1 MATTK
6 STKFVNPFTG
16 VDQTDYVSEDGT
28 GSFSVANQA
37 ANGGVNPVAWS
48 LTSLDSTITYQ
59 PSTLSNNPGAYTSLA
74 LTDGS
79 GHSMGTVSINS
90 DGALKYDG
98 SQSGFVQS
106 MAAGEHTTASFYTW
120 IKSGTELAREKV
132 TIDIAGQND
141 AASISGTSTGSLTE
155 DDNAPATGTLT
166 VSDVDHGQ
174 AHTISASGTTA
185 NGAWSVDAN
194 GHWSFTVNNA
204 AVQHLDA
211 GAQVTD
217 TFVVTSQDGTAHQTV
232 SVTINGLNDA
242 ASISGATSGSVTEDT
257 TLTASGTLAVSDVD
271 DGQSHATAASGT
283 TANGAW
289 SVDGDGHWS
298 YAVDNAA
305 IQHLG
310 AADSIT
316 DTFTVSSLD
325 GTAHQDVSVTIHG
338 TNDIASIS
346 GDTAGS
352 VTEDTALTASGT
364 LAVSDVD
371 DGQSHAT
378 AASGTTANGAWSVD
392 GDGHWSYA
400 VDNAAIQHLGAADS
414 ITDTFTV
421 SSLDGT
427 AQQDVS
433 VTIHGTNDIA
443 SISGDTTG
451 SVTEDTAQTASGTLA
466 VSDVD
471 DGQSHAT
478 AASGTSTSGS
488 WSVDGDGHW
497 SYAVDNAAIQ
507 HLGAADSITDTFTV
521 SSLDGT
527 AQQDV
532 TITIHGTNDAAV
544 FGGDTSGAVT
554 EDTTLTATG
563 TLTVSDADDGQSSVQ
578 ADSGNAAHGSFT
590 VDADGNWSYALNNSD
605 ADVQALNT
613 GDTLSDSFIVHSA
626 DGTAQTVAITIN
638 GLDEP
643 TSPGGA
649 GAQHVIGNGQPNST
663 LIAPDN
669 SGWKIQGNPGDDIL
683 IGGGGDDILLGG
695 KGNDVMTGGGGND
708 LFVLSSQSGVDVITD
723 FQIGH
728 DHLQLDGDV
737 SFGGIT
743 YSGADTV
750 VNLLPLEQPHDT
762 PHNVTLLGV
771 HAVASDL
778 FAA

>member
-1 MATTK
+1 LCCGEIHNNLLEGKVTMATTK

-28 GSFSVANQA
+28 GSFSVASQA

-90 DGALKYDG
+90 DGTLKYDG
-98 SQSGFVQS
+98 SQSSFVQS
-106 MAAGEHTTASFYTW
+106 MAAGEHTTVSFYTW

-141 AASISGTSTGSLTE
+141 AASINGTSTGSLTE
-155 DDNAPATGTLT
+155 DDTTPATGTLT

-185 NGAWSVDAN
+185 NGAWSVDAD

-217 TFVVTSQDGTAHQTV
+217 TFVVDSLDGTAHQTV

-242 ASISGATSGSVTEDT
+242 ASISGDTAGSVTEDT
-257 TLTASGTLAVSDVD
+257 ALTASGTLAVSDVD
-271 DGQSHATAASGT
+271 DGQAHAAVASGT

-316 DTFTVSSLD
+316 ESFTVSSLD
-325 GTAHQDVSVTIHG
+325 GTAHQDVTVTIHG

-371 DGQSHAT
+371 DGQAHA
-378 AASGTTANGAWSVD
+378 AVASGTTANGAWSVD
-392 GDGHWSYA
+392 GDGNWSYA
-400 VDNAAIQHLGAADS
+400 VDNAAIQHLGADDS

-427 AQQDVS
+427 AHQDVS
-433 VTIHGTNDIA
+433 
-443 SISGDTTG
+443 
-451 SVTEDTAQTASGTLA
+451 
-466 VSDVD
+466 
-471 DGQSHAT
+471 
-478 AASGTSTSGS
+478 
-488 WSVDGDGHW
+488 
-497 SYAVDNAAIQ
+497 
-507 HLGAADSITDTFTV
+507 
-521 SSLDGT
+521 
-527 AQQDV
+527 
-532 TITIHGTNDAAV
+532 ITIHGTNDAAV
-544 FGGDTSGAVT
+544 FGGDVSGSVT

-563 TLTVSDADDGQSSVQ
+563 TLTVSDADDGQSLIL

-590 VDADGNWSYALNNSD
+590 VDAGGNWSYALNNND

-613 GDTLSDSFIVHSA
+613 GDTLSDSFTVHSA

-643 TSPGGA
+643 TSS

-663 LIAPDN
+663 LVAPDD

-683 IGGGGDDILLGG
+683 IGGGGDDILIGSQ
-695 KGNDVMTGGGGND
+695 GNDVMTGGGGND
-708 LFVLSSQSGVDVITD
+708 LFVFGAQSGVDVITD

-728 DHLQLDGDV
+728 DHLELTGDV

-771 HAVASDL
+771 HAVAGDL

>member
-28 GSFSVANQA
+28 GSFSVASQA

-48 LTSLDSTITYQ
+48 LTSLDSTVTYQ

-90 DGALKYDG
+90 DGTLKYDG
-98 SQSGFVQS
+98 SQSSVVQS
-106 MAAGEHTTASFYTW
+106 MAAGEHTTVSFYTW

-155 DDNAPATGTLT
+155 DDTSPATGTLT

-242 ASISGATSGSVTEDT
+242 ASISGATSGSVNEDT
-257 TLTASGTLAVSDVD
+257 TLTASSTLTVNDVD
-271 DGQSHATAASGT
+271 DGQAHAAAASGT

-316 DTFTVSSLD
+316 DTFTVSSVD
-325 GTAHQDVSVTIHG
+325 GTAQQDVTVTIHG

-378 AASGTTANGAWSVD
+378 AASGTSTSGSWSAD

-433 VTIHGTNDIA
+433 
-443 SISGDTTG
+443 
-451 SVTEDTAQTASGTLA
+451 
-466 VSDVD
+466 
-471 DGQSHAT
+471 
-478 AASGTSTSGS
+478 
-488 WSVDGDGHW
+488 
-497 SYAVDNAAIQ
+497 
-507 HLGAADSITDTFTV
+507 
-521 SSLDGT
+521 
-527 AQQDV
+527 
-532 TITIHGTNDAAV
+532 ITIHGTNDAAV
-544 FGGDTSGAVT
+544 FGGDASGSVT
-554 EDTTLTATG
+554 EDTTLTASG

-590 VDADGNWSYALNNSD
+590 VDAGGNWSYALNNSD
-605 ADVQALNT
+605 AAVQALNT
-613 GDTLSDSFIVHSA
+613 GDTLSDSFTVHSA

-643 TSPGGA
+643 TSS

-663 LIAPDN
+663 LVAPDD

-683 IGGGGDDILLGG
+683 IGGGGNDILIGSQ
-695 KGNDVMTGGGGND
+695 GNDVMTGGGGND
-708 LFVLSSQSGVDVITD
+708 LFVFGAQSGVDVITD

-728 DHLQLDGDV
+728 DLLQLTGDV

-762 PHNVTLLGV
+762 PHNVTLVGV
-771 HAVASDL
+771 HAVVGDL